1 MYVCVYVRVCVCV
14 CVCVS
19 MYVRV
24 HVYVC
29 VHVRMVM
36 CEYVRAHICTCVC
49 VYVPL
54 RGSDGSHPSSCNRTL
69 CPPQSLSWGSA
80 RSTCHVMSC
89 CIKIKVNVE
98 KKVRI

>member
-1 MYVCVYVRVCVCV
+1 MYVCMYGCV

-36 CEYVRAHICTCVC
+36 CEYVRVC
-49 VYVPL
+49 VFMYLSEVAMVVTLHLVIEHFALL
-54 RGSDGSHPSSCNRTL
+54 R
-69 CPPQSLSWGSA
+69 
-80 RSTCHVMSC
+80 V
-89 CIKIKVNVE
+89 
-98 KKVRI
+98 